1 MHPDAIAA
9 WIGRKCRL
17 WEGENRNIASQRE
30 FTLLEVLGE
39 ETHNIV
45 FRVADNYGES
55 VLKFPRN
62 HLGFHICM
70 PPNRLFPEFQG
81 DQRYDERLLSRISA
95 LQGSDAVSTVFPLE
109 GLWNAL
115 AVQRLRAFDRVE
127 QSIDADEYLEFNA
140 CDLINDRLIDWSDCN
155 ISRRDDEIVVI
166 YEDEKPIYTDSAS
179 TLAKERRRLLPG
191 LALPCAAWG
200 ENPLL
205 LWIAAGSSG
214 FGLPKAAVAFAAA
227 ALEKLPDPDLA
238 IKQAHLALHY
248 AARQADW
255 DERLA
260 MLDFMNRLVRQMPG
274 KGAGTESLS

>member
-17 WEGENRNIASQRE
+17 WEGETRNIASQRE

-39 ETHNIV
+39 GTHNIV

-62 HLGFHICM
+62 HLGFHIGM

-81 DQRYDERLLSRISA
+81 DKRYDERLLSRVSE
-95 LQGSDAVSTVFPLE
+95 LQGSDAVSSVFPLE

-115 AVQRLRAFDRVE
+115 AVQRLRIFDLAD
-127 QSIDADEYLEFNA
+127 QSIDADEYQELKA
-140 CDLINDRLIDWSDCN
+140 CDLVNDRLADWSACN
-155 ISRRDDEIVVI
+155 IGGRDDETIVI
-166 YEDEKPIYTDSAS
+166 SENEKPIYTGSAS
-179 TLAKERRRLLPG
+179 TLAKEAQA
-191 LALPCAAWG
+191 ALFEVSAPVCYLR

-205 LWIAAGSSG
+205 LWLAAGSSG
-214 FGLPKAAVAFAAA
+214 FDLPRDAAALAAA
-227 ALEKLPDPDLA
+227 ALQKLQDPDLA
-238 IKQAHLALHY
+238 IQQAHLVLRY
-248 AARQADW
+248 AGRQADW

-260 MLDFMNRLVRQMPG
+260 MLDFMNRIVRQMPG
-274 KGAGTESLS
+274 KGTGESLS